1 MMYINPVSGLPIFP
15 RLAVPQS
22 FGDAMSYTDQL
33 LILAHGLQ
41 NVQTNVDTD
50 HSNIYAQIKGVADS
64 VAALAESTA
73 GALAELRREIGE
85 TAVGT
90 QIYDCFT
97 GSYEENMVGMRD
109 TVYWLAVHAITVG
122 ELNSLEGMD
131 TVEDLRDCGLSCVG
145 LAVLGQWLL
154 GKGFTI
160 PERYDPEGRATGAAL
175 TARDY
180 PNLMLDAT
188 NNVYLAR

>member
-1 MMYINPVSGLPIFP
+1 MGYINPVSGLPITP

-22 FGDAMSYTDQL
+22 FGDAMSYTDQI

-41 NVQTNVDTD
+41 GIQDTVDTEHTD
-50 HSNIYAQIKGVADS
+50 IYAQIKAVSDS
-64 VAALAESTA
+64 VAALAESMA
-73 GALAELRREIGE
+73 GALAEVRREIGE
-85 TAVGT
+85 TAIGT

-131 TVEDLRDCGLSCVG
+131 TVTDLRDCGLSCVG

-160 PERYDPEGRATGAAL
+160 PERYDPQGRATGAAL

>member
-1 MMYINPVSGLPIFP
+1 MGYINPVSGLPIMP

-22 FGDAMSYTDQL
+22 FGDAMSYTDQI

-41 NVQTNVDTD
+41 NIQSTVDTEHTD
-50 HSNIYAQIKGVADS
+50 IYAQIKAVSDS
-64 VAALAESTA
+64 VTALAESTA
-73 GALAELRREIGE
+73 GALAEVRREIGE
-85 TAVGT
+85 TAIGT
-90 QIYDCFT
+90 QVYDCFT

-131 TVEDLRDCGLSCVG
+131 TVTDLRDCGLSCVG
-145 LAVLGQWLL
+145 LAVLGQWLF

-160 PERYDPEGRATGAAL
+160 PERYDPQGRATGAAL